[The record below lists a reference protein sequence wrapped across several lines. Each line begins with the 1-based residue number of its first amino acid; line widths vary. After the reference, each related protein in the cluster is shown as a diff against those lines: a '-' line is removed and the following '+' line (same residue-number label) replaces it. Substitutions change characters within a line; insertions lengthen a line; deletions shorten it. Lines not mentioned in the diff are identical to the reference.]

1 MIQTALSCRVVQ
13 GNWNG
18 KLKIWMFKLW
28 LAVLTLKCTYRQD
41 NSVNWARK
49 RRSNFFLT
57 MKAFCFITLSN
68 LFYHKQGKV
77 QIQLSNCNF
86 ITHCTCKLTEFSQ
99 TSSPTPLLNVKLQ
112 KTRTRWAEI
121 SSWHRCTWRCGVT
134 ASQSSRRSSPGFR
147 YFV

>member
-1 MIQTALSCRVVQ
+1 
-13 GNWNG
+13 
-18 KLKIWMFKLW
+18 MFKLW

-49 RRSNFFLT
+49 RRIKFFLT

-99 TSSPTPLLNVKLQ
+99 ASSPTPLLNVKLQ
-112 KTRTRWAEI
+112 IDNKNEVSRGQQFEEILHLIPSRTSNGSWLWFKYFKLIFGTRFI
-121 SSWHRCTWRCGVT
+121 KCWHTMIWRI
-134 ASQSSRRSSPGFR
+134 
-147 YFV
+147 